1 MTTAAVL
8 TDILA
13 STNDG
18 DEVLAPAADGGILLV
33 TVMAILSPA
42 AVMGILAPAAMMEV
56 LAPLQ

>member
-13 STNDG
+13 STDDG
-18 DEVLAPAADGGILLV
+18 DEVLAADGGILLV